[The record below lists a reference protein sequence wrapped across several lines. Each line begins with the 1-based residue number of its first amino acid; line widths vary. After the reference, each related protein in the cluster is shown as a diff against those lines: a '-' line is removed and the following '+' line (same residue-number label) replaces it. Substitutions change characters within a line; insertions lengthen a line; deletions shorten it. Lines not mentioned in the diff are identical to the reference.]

1 MKKMLKKLSS
11 VLLAVAMLVTMMPAV
26 AGASGGLSYEKN
38 QVLYLSSKDKYA
50 STWGSIYVSGLSAK
64 QKIAKS
70 SVKTSNSSVV
80 ALESLNHS
88 IYNSQSESFIK
99 GMKGYKNSGK
109 SANIS
114 FNARKSGTAKISFK
128 VGNKTYAS
136 TVKVLPYSNPLSSLT
151 VTGLKGN
158 KSTNFATGMKK
169 QAYVSGA
176 KVVKATKGAKIT
188 CKAAK
193 GWAVSGVSVSFNN
206 ENESRLYC
214 SLKPVSSITLP
225 IGNISAKAHGNIN
238 VYMKNTK
245 TGGALNCSVSF

>member
-1 MKKMLKKLSS
+1 MIKNDYLEKLI
-11 VLLAVAMLVTMMPAV
+11 
-26 AGASGGLSYEKN
+26 E
-38 QVLYLSSKDKYA
+38 QVSDV
-50 STWGSIYVSGLSAK
+50 I
-64 QKIAKS
+64 
-70 SVKTSNSSVV
+70 
-80 ALESLNHS
+80 
-88 IYNSQSESFIK
+88 
-99 GMKGYKNSGK
+99 
-109 SANIS
+109 
-114 FNARKSGTAKISFK
+114 R
-128 VGNKTYAS
+128 
-136 TVKVLPYSNPLSSLT
+136 T

-225 IGNISAKAHGNIN
+225 IGNISAKAHGCIN

>member
-99 GMKGYKNSGK
+99 GMKRYKNSGK

-128 VGNKTYAS
+128 KFFWCQIGKPLVGKYGYLYFS
-136 TVKVLPYSNPLSSLT
+136 VRYSSIMVSPLIS
-151 VTGLKGN
+151 
-158 KSTNFATGMKK
+158 FI
-169 QAYVSGA
+169 SGA
-176 KVVKATKGAKIT
+176 P
-188 CKAAK
+188 
-193 GWAVSGVSVSFNN
+193 SFLAMPI
-206 ENESRLYC
+206 RAC
-214 SLKPVSSITLP
+214 TL
-225 IGNISAKAHGNIN
+225 G
-238 VYMKNTK
+238 
-245 TGGALNCSVSF
+245 